1 MQKKTMKKIR
11 TLGLVGI
18 MTTASMTPHLQ
29 NTVKAATNHNSLF
42 YDGSCHSVSNVGQI
56 SFDARS
62 SAVTTAKPVDLLLI
76 TDGSGSI
83 DAKYMYIIVHM
94 SKAVVDS
101 LPEGSRVMVAAYLRN
116 ESDSYQGTPTRMM
129 SKSEAQEF
137 FNGILNQMNNSLL
150 RYRSDTILRQID
162 NYLPASGAARG
173 QYEEI
178 FSRNLNQGN
187 TTSVLQ
193 ITDMWFSDED
203 IDRSFASWAKANA
216 KTFMS
221 VLINGRVGTSHDRM
235 VEVGHPNIY
244 GTGEPTDTIQN
255 LSSINND
262 IIRQFR
268 DTATETITPKGH
280 IEVDAPQ
287 GITLREAKLVAPDGS
302 EESLPIRNNSVDVEK
317 ELSQDGSYKL
327 RVEAE
332 GLVPEDREVTMK
344 ATVGGRP
351 VTGTIEFEGCRE
363 PVRGTDEEKNNVDIP
378 FDTTYEDTDD
388 LPAGETRVKRDG
400 VVGIKE
406 IKKVWS
412 TLDGQRQG
420 DPRVTESVIRP
431 KVDKIILR
439 GTQQK
444 KTVYYRIVEP
454 SGKVLKDNTKVTDGY
469 KGTTYSVTKPTMSGY
484 EIELKAGMQENG
496 ALQGRD
502 VVVDYVAYKLGQK
515 VKAKYV
521 SEDGAELKSEV
532 TVKNAGLRNGTQ
544 YSIAP
549 EPVLEKDGLKFVY
562 KELKQGSAPA
572 SGVVSD
578 NEQVVTFVYKKA
590 EGKAVRAEFVKKDT
604 AMKLI
609 DDLIIKP
616 AGTQVGTPWTSTHEN
631 ELVKDNLV
639 YVIDSQIPVEQGR
652 VTETEQILKYNYVP
666 KLGKGVK
673 VKYMHEDKEVKDA
686 LELVK
691 DGVQVG
697 TDWNSERINE
707 IEKDELTYSL
717 DTENLPTETGRVTTE
732 GQEVVYK
739 YVPKLGKGVKVKYLA
754 GDKEIKDELELVKD
768 GVQVGT
774 KWESERVGEIEKD
787 GLVYVLDESTLPTE
801 SGRITTEGQEV
812 VYKYV
817 PKLGKGVKVK
827 YMVGDKAIK
836 EELELVKDGVQ
847 VGTKWSSE
855 RVHEIEKDGL
865 VYVLDEKSLPTEDGR
880 ITTESQEVVY
890 KYVPKLGKGVKVKYM
905 YEDKEIKDS
914 IELVKDDIQVGTK
927 WHSSSINEIEKDGL
941 VYVVDTKNLPT
952 ESGRITTKPQE
963 VVYRYVPKIG
973 KSVKVKYLAG
983 DKEIKGIET
992 VSEGKQVGS
1001 KYEKEVAREIT
1012 ANDTLYRFVGLKK
1025 LEEDKSADK
1034 SQSTEKPNKS
1044 SKDQTNEETRDKSD
1058 KKLDTASDKKKEESQ
1073 ASNDS
1078 EKPIDASKDKTN
1090 TNVIEID
1097 SKSSIQGAKFNGL
1110 VNNHEQMYVAQYEMV
1125 KSKTVA
1131 VTFVDE
1137 NGKEL
1142 QNKID
1147 LVKEDQKVGTDYQ
1160 YKPKDIEKDGV
1171 KYTVDKITL
1180 ADKQVNSISGKS
1192 TEKPILYTVHYRKV
1206 PEKKGILPRTGLE
1219 GSNAVMA
1226 AVLALLSAI
1235 SFRRFKKR

>member
-1 MQKKTMKKIR
+1 MK
-11 TLGLVGI
+11 
-18 MTTASMTPHLQ
+18 
-29 NTVKAATNHNSLF
+29 
-42 YDGSCHSVSNVGQI
+42 
-56 SFDARS
+56 
-62 SAVTTAKPVDLLLI
+62 
-76 TDGSGSI
+76 
-83 DAKYMYIIVHM
+83 
-94 SKAVVDS
+94 
-101 LPEGSRVMVAAYLRN
+101 
-116 ESDSYQGTPTRMM
+116 
-129 SKSEAQEF
+129 
-137 FNGILNQMNNSLL
+137 
-150 RYRSDTILRQID
+150 
-162 NYLPASGAARG
+162 
-173 QYEEI
+173 
-178 FSRNLNQGN
+178 
-187 TTSVLQ
+187 
-193 ITDMWFSDED
+193 
-203 IDRSFASWAKANA
+203 
-216 KTFMS
+216 
-221 VLINGRVGTSHDRM
+221 
-235 VEVGHPNIY
+235 
-244 GTGEPTDTIQN
+244 
-255 LSSINND
+255 
-262 IIRQFR
+262 
-268 DTATETITPKGH
+268 
-280 IEVDAPQ
+280 
-287 GITLREAKLVAPDGS
+287 RE
-302 EESLPIRNNSVDVEK
+302 
-317 ELSQDGSYKL
+317 
-327 RVEAE
+327 
-332 GLVPEDREVTMK
+332 
-344 ATVGGRP
+344 
-351 VTGTIEFEGCRE
+351 
-363 PVRGTDEEKNNVDIP
+363 
-378 FDTTYEDTDD
+378 
-388 LPAGETRVKRDG
+388 G

-412 TLDGQRQG
+412 TLNGQRQG
-420 DPRVTESVIRP
+420 NPRVTESVVKP

-454 SGKVLKDNTKVTDGY
+454 SGKVIKDNTKVTDGY
-469 KGTTYSVTKPTMSGY
+469 KGTKYSVTKPTMSGY
-484 EIELKAGMQENG
+484 EIELKAGIQENG
-496 ALQGRD
+496 TLQGRD
-502 VVVDYVAYKLGQK
+502 VIVDYVAHKLGQR

-521 SEDGAELKSEV
+521 SEDGNELKSEV

-549 EPVLEKDGLKFVY
+549 EPVLEKEGLKFVY

-604 AMKLI
+604 VMKLI

-631 ELVKDNLV
+631 ELVKDNLA
-639 YVIDSQIPVEQGR
+639 YVIDSQTPVEQGK

-707 IEKDELTYSL
+707 IEKDELVYSL

-732 GQEVVYK
+732 SQEVVYK

-754 GDKEIKDELELVKD
+754 GDKEIKEDLELVKD
-768 GVQVGT
+768 GVQVGK

-787 GLVYVLDESTLPTE
+787 GLVYVLDETTLPTE

-836 EELELVKDGVQ
+836 DELELVKDGIQ

-890 KYVPKLGKGVKVKYM
+890 KYAPKLGKGVKVKYLAG
-905 YEDKEIKDS
+905 DKEIKDS
-914 IELVKDDIQVGTK
+914 IELVKDDTQVGTK

-941 VYVVDTKNLPT
+941 VYVLDTKDLPI
-952 ESGRITTKPQE
+952 ESGQVTTKPQE
-963 VVYRYVPKIG
+963 VVYKYVPKLG
-973 KSVKVKYLAG
+973 KGVKVKYLAG
-983 DKEIKGIET
+983 DKEIKTTGV
-992 VSEGKQVGS
+992 VSEGQQVGS

-1012 ANDTLYRFVGLKK
+1012 VNDTLYRFVGLKK
-1025 LEEDKSADK
+1025 LEEDESSEKSHSTEKSNKSDK
-1034 SQSTEKPNKS
+1034 SQISEKTQDDTDK
-1044 SKDQTNEETRDKSD
+1044 KSD
-1058 KKLDTASDKKKEESQ
+1058 KKEESQ
-1073 ASNDS
+1073 SSNDS
-1078 EKPIDASKDKTN
+1078 KQIDASKDKPN
-1090 TNVIEID
+1090 ANVIEID
-1097 SKSSIQGAKFNGL
+1097 SKSSIQGAKFSGL
-1110 VNNHEQMYVAQYEMV
+1110 VNNHEQMFVAQYEMV

-1142 QNKID
+1142 QNKVD

-1219 GSNAVMA
+1219 GSNALIA

-1235 SFRRFKKR
+1235 GLRKFKKR

>member
-1 MQKKTMKKIR
+1 MQKKTMKKIG
-11 TLGLVGI
+11 TLGLVSI
-18 MTTASMTPHLQ
+18 MATASMTPYLQ
-29 NTVKAATNHNSLF
+29 HNVEAARNHEGVCEIETKSGEFSFNANSTTVRT
-42 YDGSCHSVSNVGQI
+42 Q
-56 SFDARS
+56 
-62 SAVTTAKPVDLLLI
+62 KPLDLLLI
-76 TDGSGSI
+76 MDGSGSI
-83 DAKYMYIIVHM
+83 NDDKAKKMFQIYASLLKTLPSDTKVSIAVYGTNRANSYVSEGLGYDAGPM
-94 SKAVVDS
+94 
-101 LPEGSRVMVAAYLRN
+101 
-116 ESDSYQGTPTRMM
+116 TPT
-129 SKSEAQEF
+129 EALGFIQP
-137 FNGILNQMNNSLL
+137 LA
-150 RYRSDTILRQID
+150 D
-162 NYLPASGAARG
+162 NFAPIPDDLVRAIKASGKGNGGNQRPYETWFASNLRPDAVHSIL
-173 QYEEI
+173 QVTDEWVDYEEI
-178 FSRNLNQGN
+178 
-187 TTSVLQ
+187 
-193 ITDMWFSDED
+193 DY
-203 IDRSFASWAKANA
+203 SFAEWAKKNA

-221 VLINGRVGTSHDRM
+221 VIMYPNENTTSYRQM
-235 VEVGHPNIY
+235 RNAGHPNIY
-244 GTGEPTDTIQN
+244 VTGSKDIDTVTREVN
-255 LSSINND
+255 E
-262 IIRQFR
+262 QFKS
-268 DTATETITPKGH
+268 TATETVSKPKTIINVTPEQGLTLK
-280 IEVDAPQ
+280 EV
-287 GITLREAKLVAPDGS
+287 KLVSPDGK
-302 EESLPIRNNSVDVEK
+302 EESLAITDNKVNVEK
-317 ELSQDGSYKL
+317 DLPQDGKWT
-327 RVEAE
+327 VKVKAE
-332 GLVPEDREVTMK
+332 GLVHETKKVTATANIGDREVGKTEI
-344 ATVGGRP
+344 V
-351 VTGTIEFEGCRE
+351 FEGCQNL
-363 PVRGTDEEKNNVDIP
+363 VRGADEEKNNVNLP
-378 FDTTYEDTDD
+378 FDTTYEDTDE
-388 LPAGETRVKRDG
+388 LPSGETRVKREG

-412 TLDGQRQG
+412 TLNGQRQG
-420 DPRVTESVIRP
+420 NPRVTESVVKP

-469 KGTTYSVTKPTMSGY
+469 KGTKYSVTKPTMSGH

-496 ALQGRD
+496 TLQGRD
-502 VVVDYVAYKLGQK
+502 VIVDYVAYKLGQR

-521 SEDGAELKSEV
+521 DETGAELKSEV
-532 TVKNAGLRNGTQ
+532 IVKNAGLRNGAQ

-549 EPVLEKDGLKFVY
+549 EPVLEKDSLKFVY

-616 AGTQVGTPWTSTHEN
+616 AGTQVGTPWTSAHEN
-631 ELVKDNLV
+631 ELVKDNLA

-707 IEKDELTYSL
+707 IEKDELAYSL
-717 DTENLPTETGRVTTE
+717 DTENLPTEAGRVTTE

-754 GDKEIKDELELVKD
+754 GDKEIKEELELVKD
-768 GVQVGT
+768 GIQVGT

-827 YMVGDKAIK
+827 YMVGDKTIK
-836 EELELVKDGVQ
+836 DELELVKDGIQ

-914 IELVKDDIQVGTK
+914 IELVKDDAQVGTK

-941 VYVVDTKNLPT
+941 VYVLDTKNLPT
-952 ESGRITTKPQE
+952 ESGRVTTKPQE

-1012 ANDTLYRFVGLKK
+1012 VNDTLYRFVGLKK
-1025 LEEDKSADK
+1025 LEEDKSSEK
-1034 SQSTEKPNKS
+1034 SQSTEKQDKS
-1044 SKDQTNEETRDKSD
+1044 AKSQISEESRGKSD
-1058 KKLDTASDKKKEESQ
+1058 KKSDKTSDKKEESQ
-1073 ASNDS
+1073 SSKDS
-1078 EKPIDASKDKTN
+1078 KQIDASKSESDA
-1090 TNVIEID
+1090 NVIEID

-1125 KSKTVA
+1125 KSRTVA

-1180 ADKQVNSISGKS
+1180 ADKQVNSIAGKS

-1219 GSNAVMA
+1219 GSNAVMV

>member
-1 MQKKTMKKIR
+1 MRKKTMKKIG

-18 MTTASMTPHLQ
+18 MTTASMTTHLQ
-29 NTVKAATNHNSLF
+29 NTVEAATNSNETT
-42 YDGSCHSVSNVGQI
+42 HSGGVCQIETKTGRI
-56 SFDARS
+56 SFNARS
-62 SAVTTAKPVDLLLI
+62 STVTTAKPVDLLLI

-83 DAKYMYIIVHM
+83 DAQYMYIIAHM

-137 FNGILNQMNNSLL
+137 FNGILSRDGSSLL

-178 FSRNLNQGN
+178 FARNLTQGN

-244 GTGEPTDTIQN
+244 ATGEPTDTIQN

-268 DTATETITPKGH
+268 DTATETITPEGH

-287 GITLREAKLVAPDGS
+287 GITLREVKLVAPDGS

-317 ELSQDGSYKL
+317 ELSQDGNYTV

-332 GLVPEDREVTMK
+332 GLVPENREVTMR

-378 FDTTYEDTDD
+378 FDTTYEDTDE

-420 DPRVTESVIRP
+420 NPRVTESVIRP

-444 KTVYYRIVEP
+444 KTVYYRIAEP

-469 KGTTYSVTKPTMSGY
+469 KGTKYSVTKPTMSGY

-496 ALQGRD
+496 TLQGRD
-502 VVVDYVAYKLGQK
+502 VIVDYVAYKLGQR

-521 SEDGAELKSEV
+521 DETGAELKSEV

-673 VKYMHEDKEVKDA
+673 VKYMHEDKDVKDA

-707 IEKDELTYSL
+707 IEKDELAYSL
-717 DTENLPTETGRVTTE
+717 DTENLPTEAGRVTTE
-732 GQEVVYK
+732 GHEVVYK

-754 GDKEIKDELELVKD
+754 GDKEIKEELELVKD

-774 KWESERVGEIEKD
+774 KWESERINEIEKD
-787 GLVYVLDESTLPTE
+787 GLVYVLDEATLPTE

-836 EELELVKDGVQ
+836 EELELVKDGIQ

-890 KYVPKLGKGVKVKYM
+890 KYAPKLGKGVKVKYM

-941 VYVVDTKNLPT
+941 VYVLDTKNLPT

-1012 ANDTLYRFVGLKK
+1012 VNDTLYRFVGLKK
-1025 LEEDKSADK
+1025 LEEDKSSEK

-1044 SKDQTNEETRDKSD
+1044 SKDQISEEARDKSD
-1058 KKLDTASDKKKEESQ
+1058 KKSDKTSDKKEESQ
-1073 ASNDS
+1073 SSKDS
-1078 EKPIDASKDKTN
+1078 KQIDASEDKPN
-1090 TNVIEID
+1090 ANVIEID
-1097 SKSSIQGAKFNGL
+1097 SRSSIRGAKFNGL

-1142 QNKID
+1142 QNKVD
-1147 LVKEDQKVGTDYQ
+1147 LVKEDQKVGTDYR

>member
-1 MQKKTMKKIR
+1 M
-11 TLGLVGI
+11 
-18 MTTASMTPHLQ
+18 
-29 NTVKAATNHNSLF
+29 
-42 YDGSCHSVSNVGQI
+42 
-56 SFDARS
+56 
-62 SAVTTAKPVDLLLI
+62 
-76 TDGSGSI
+76 DGSGSI
-83 DAKYMYIIVHM
+83 NDDKAKKMFQIYSSLLKTLPSDTKVSIAVYGTNRANSYVSEGPGYDAGPM
-94 SKAVVDS
+94 
-101 LPEGSRVMVAAYLRN
+101 
-116 ESDSYQGTPTRMM
+116 TPT
-129 SKSEAQEF
+129 EALGFIQP
-137 FNGILNQMNNSLL
+137 LA
-150 RYRSDTILRQID
+150 D
-162 NYLPASGAARG
+162 NFAPIPDDLVRAIKASGKGNGGNQRPYETWFASNLRPDAVHSIL
-173 QYEEI
+173 QVTDEWVDYEEI
-178 FSRNLNQGN
+178 
-187 TTSVLQ
+187 
-193 ITDMWFSDED
+193 DY
-203 IDRSFASWAKANA
+203 SFAEWAKKNA

-221 VLINGRVGTSHDRM
+221 VIMYPNENTTSYRQM
-235 VEVGHPNIY
+235 RNAGHPNIY
-244 GTGEPTDTIQN
+244 VTGSKDIDTVTREVN
-255 LSSINND
+255 E
-262 IIRQFR
+262 QFKS
-268 DTATETITPKGH
+268 TATETVSKPKTIINVTPEQGLTLK
-280 IEVDAPQ
+280 EV
-287 GITLREAKLVAPDGS
+287 KLVSPDGK
-302 EESLPIRNNSVDVEK
+302 EESLAITDNKVNVEK
-317 ELSQDGSYKL
+317 DLPQDGKWT
-327 RVEAE
+327 VKVKAE
-332 GLVPEDREVTMK
+332 GLVHETKKVTATANIGGREVGKTEI
-344 ATVGGRP
+344 V
-351 VTGTIEFEGCRE
+351 FEGCQNL
-363 PVRGTDEEKNNVDIP
+363 VRGADEEKNNVNIP
-378 FDTTYEDTDD
+378 FDTTYEDTDE
-388 LPAGETRVKRDG
+388 LPSGETRVKREG

-412 TLDGQRQG
+412 TLNGQRQG
-420 DPRVTESVIRP
+420 NPRVTESVVKP

-469 KGTTYSVTKPTMSGY
+469 KGTKYSVTKPTMSGY
-484 EIELKAGMQENG
+484 EIELKAGIQENG
-496 ALQGRD
+496 TLQGRD
-502 VVVDYVAYKLGQK
+502 VIVDYVAHKLGQQVK
-515 VKAKYV
+515 VKYI
-521 SEDGAELKSEV
+521 SEDGNELKSEV

-549 EPVLEKDGLKFVY
+549 EPVLEKEGLKFVY

-604 AMKLI
+604 VMKLI

-631 ELVKDNLV
+631 ELVKDNLA
-639 YVIDSQIPVEQGR
+639 YVIDSQTPVEQGK

-707 IEKDELTYSL
+707 IEKDELAYSL
-717 DTENLPTETGRVTTE
+717 DTENLPTEAGRVTTE

-754 GDKEIKDELELVKD
+754 GDKEIKEELELVKD
-768 GVQVGT
+768 GIQVGT

-836 EELELVKDGVQ
+836 DELELVKDGIQ

-880 ITTESQEVVY
+880 ITTES
-890 KYVPKLGKGVKVKYM
+890 
-905 YEDKEIKDS
+905 
-914 IELVKDDIQVGTK
+914 
-927 WHSSSINEIEKDGL
+927 
-941 VYVVDTKNLPT
+941 
-952 ESGRITTKPQE
+952 QE

-1012 ANDTLYRFVGLKK
+1012 VNDTLYRFVGLKK
-1025 LEEDKSADK
+1025 LEEDKSSEK
-1034 SQSTEKPNKS
+1034 SQSTEKQDKS
-1044 SKDQTNEETRDKSD
+1044 AKSQISEESRGKSD
-1058 KKLDTASDKKKEESQ
+1058 KKSDKTSDKKEESQ
-1073 ASNDS
+1073 SSKDS
-1078 EKPIDASKDKTN
+1078 KQIDASKSESDA
-1090 TNVIEID
+1090 NVIEID

-1125 KSKTVA
+1125 KSRTVA

-1180 ADKQVNSISGKS
+1180 ADKQVNSIAGKS

-1219 GSNAVMA
+1219 GSNAVMV